1 MDSDTIIWI
10 VWGAVL
16 VGILISIYFTYRRR
30 RLHTKRQL
38 MMELLKGYFQGDMP
52 ADQLGQRTREIA
64 DHHFMQSAEFYSLAI
79 AVFQGAVDAKLEYQ
93 AHSKEDERKLLS
105 LLAALKKEFGLTDL
119 YQIEAWRAGRE

>member
-1 MDSDTIIWI
+1 MGGDTIIWI
-10 VWGAVL
+10 VWGAFL
-16 VGILISIYFTYRRR
+16 VGILISIYFAYRRR

-38 MMELLKGYFQGDMP
+38 VMELLKEYFQGDMP

-64 DHHFMQSAEFYSLAI
+64 DQHFLHSAEFYSLAI
-79 AVFQGAVDAKLEYQ
+79 AAFQGAVDAKLASQ
-93 AHSKEDERKLLS
+93 AHSKEDESKLLS